1 MELNI
6 RHRSSVDGA
15 TARPQHACGTLRP
28 RSLYKPEGLTSGLHP
43 TRHDRRTPEPYCR
56 RVGTPSSPRAVQT
69 SELPELALFVP
80 CTSERD
86 APAIH
91 IDANLSKIIDRG
103 TTNPPMQ
110 HHTRSR
116 PIAADEQLTPLV
128 RPHRRRRQR
137 VGDDSPSLRRPWSSR
152 ATPRGGYYKTQQ
164 DAVHIPGSFTVAPV
178 TSLALQPLHY
188 LLINSA
194 DVCIWEIPC

>member
-15 TARPQHACGTLRP
+15 TARPQHTCGTLRP
-28 RSLYKPEGLTSGLHP
+28 RSLYKPEGFTSGLHP

-56 RVGTPSSPRAVQT
+56 RVGTPISPRAVQT

-91 IDANLSKIIDRG
+91 IDAPLSKIIDRG

-116 PIAADEQLTPLV
+116 PIAADEQLTPFV

-137 VGDDSPSLRRPWSSR
+137 VAMTAHRSAVRGPHSR
-152 ATPRGGYYKTQQ
+152 HPPGGYYKTQQ
-164 DAVHIPGSFTVAPV
+164 DAVHIPGSFTLAPV
-178 TSLALQPLHY
+178 RFSHQAG
-188 LLINSA
+188 A
-194 DVCIWEIPC
+194 CR